1 MTSALMHCVRKDRQA
16 IGIAPFHRLAQK
28 KRPKSI
34 CWPRLVLAGLV
45 FADYLSSRSLPAAR
59 LTRVANELSTPERI
73 FAAAT
78 RSNNFVIQ
86 PDLGMRGLDRLRD
99 RIYSIKL
106 HFEIETE
113 NKSRSFISID
123 IYHSAPQHC
132 SFV

>member
-1 MTSALMHCVRKDRQA
+1 MTKS
-16 IGIAPFHRLAQK
+16 G
-28 KRPKSI
+28 KRI
-34 CWPRLVLAGLV
+34 IHAGED
-45 FADYLSSRSLPAAR
+45 FRSRYPVEQFCHP
-59 LTRVANELSTPERI
+59 T
-73 FAAAT
+73 
-78 RSNNFVIQ
+78 
-86 PDLGMRGLDRLRD
+86 DLGMRGLDRLRD